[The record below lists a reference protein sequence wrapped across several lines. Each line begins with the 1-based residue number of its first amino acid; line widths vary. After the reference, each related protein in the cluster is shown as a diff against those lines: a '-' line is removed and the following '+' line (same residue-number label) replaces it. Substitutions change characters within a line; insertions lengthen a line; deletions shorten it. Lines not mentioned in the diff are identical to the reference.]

1 MKRLNVIYIFRTT
14 VINTY
19 IVPTVGHLLPKHFI
33 YINIYYNGYYIDMV
47 CRRESGHKDIHGG
60 LQLKDQSGGM
70 KKEQV
75 KRFQDYLGH

>member
-19 IVPTVGHLLPKHFI
+19 IVPTVGQILPKHFI
-33 YINIYYNGYYIDMV
+33 YINIHYNGSYIDMV

-60 LQLKDQSGGM
+60 LQLKDQSGWNEEGAS
-70 KKEQV
+70 ENISGIF
-75 KRFQDYLGH
+75 RT